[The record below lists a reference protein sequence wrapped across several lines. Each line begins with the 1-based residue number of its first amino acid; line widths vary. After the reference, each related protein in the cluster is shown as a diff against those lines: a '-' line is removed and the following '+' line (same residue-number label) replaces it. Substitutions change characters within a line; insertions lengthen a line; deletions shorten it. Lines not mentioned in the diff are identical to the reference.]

1 MSMLPYH
8 PLDHRYPFYHLIT
21 SRRFALAVL
30 MSIMIVLGLVNL
42 SSAAVAISQN
52 LLAKQLLHLGV
63 SCLIAGVLGC
73 LPMKHVK
80 DYAYIYGGLTLVLLC
95 LVLLLGDSSGGSRR
109 WLAVGGLRLQPSE
122 LAKITV
128 ALIGARFLSD
138 RQLIPQHTLT
148 SLTPLLSIIMIFFGL
163 VFKQPDLGTSA
174 IILWIIC
181 SQLICVPIA
190 RRSMIISGLI
200 ATSSFLYAWFFVLK
214 DYQKQRVHAL
224 LFPELDPIGS
234 SYNSIQ
240 SLIAVGSGGTWGKG
254 FLGSTQSHLRFLPS
268 HHTDFVFSVFAE
280 EHGFV
285 ITLALLILIFSF
297 LSLCLAIARH
307 ARSSFNSLL
316 AVGITAS
323 LFLDFSINIAMVL
336 GVFPVV
342 GVPMPFF
349 SYGGSAALKVM
360 LGCVL
365 LMKIDAASQQS
376 LHAPVRAKVSP

>member
-1 MSMLPYH
+1 MPYH
-8 PLDHRYPFYHLIT
+8 PLDHRYPLYHLIT
-21 SRRFALAVL
+21 SRSFALAVL
-30 MSIMIVLGLVNL
+30 MSIMIVLGLINL
-42 SSAAVAISQN
+42 SSASVAISPN
-52 LLAKQLLHLGV
+52 LLAKQLFHLGI
-63 SCLIAGVLGC
+63 SALIAGALGC

-80 DYAYIYGGLTLVLLC
+80 DYAYVYGALTLVLLC
-95 LVLLLGDSSGGSRR
+95 LVLISGDSSGGSQR
-109 WLAVGGLRLQPSE
+109 WLAVGSLRLQPSE
-122 LAKITV
+122 LAKITA

-138 RQLIPQHTLT
+138 RQLTPEHTLT
-148 SLTPLLSIIMIFFGL
+148 SLSPLLSIMMIFFGL

-181 SQLICVPIA
+181 SQLTCVPVA
-190 RRSMIISGLI
+190 RRSLLISGFI
-200 ATSSFLYAWFFVLK
+200 AASGLLYSWFFVLK
-214 DYQKQRVHAL
+214 EYQKQRIHAL

-285 ITLALLILIFSF
+285 LTLALLIIIFSF

-307 ARSSFNSLL
+307 ARGTFNSLL
-316 AVGITAS
+316 AVGITTS

-336 GVFPVV
+336 GLFPVV

-365 LMKIDAASQQS
+365 LMKIDAASRTRI
-376 LHAPVRAKVSP
+376 AP